1 MINPSWL
8 ELAWTQHPFSGFT
21 ETKRGACRYGGY
33 VVYVQRESR
42 APTFANLAL
51 VQVDIPFVC
60 LPRGLG
66 GVKPAPFWDGT
77 SGTSGTS
84 PSLIGLGAGNE
95 AITFALWQQAEETD
109 MTSSKPSVWKTS
121 KSPVKS
127 PFRDLLCYK

>member
-33 VVYVQRESR
+33 VVHVQRESR

-60 LPRGLG
+60 LPQGEVSSLLLFG
-66 GVKPAPFWDGT
+66 MGPPEPPGPPPA
-77 SGTSGTS
+77 
-84 PSLIGLGAGNE
+84 
-95 AITFALWQQAEETD
+95 
-109 MTSSKPSVWKTS
+109 
-121 KSPVKS
+121 
-127 PFRDLLCYK
+127 